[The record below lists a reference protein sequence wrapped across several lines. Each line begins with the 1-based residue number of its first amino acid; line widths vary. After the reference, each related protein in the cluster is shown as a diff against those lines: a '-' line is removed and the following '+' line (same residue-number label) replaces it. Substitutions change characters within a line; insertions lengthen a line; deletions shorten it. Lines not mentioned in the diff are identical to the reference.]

1 MQRASPLVWQ
11 CVQPVVKQLG
21 YQFVG
26 ALFGQTESGATLR
39 VFIDHEK
46 GITLDDCAAVSH
58 QLNGVLDVEQPIKEE
73 YCFEVSSPGLDR
85 PLFTAADFSN
95 HLGHMA
101 QIRMSVAQEGNRK
114 RFKGSL
120 LENDSESVIIEVDG
134 SEYRLLL
141 DEMDE
146 AKLVSSFK

>member
-1 MQRASPLVWQ
+1 MQRAAPLVWQ
-11 CVQPVVKQLG
+11 CIQPVIEQLG

-46 GITLDDCAAVSH
+46 GIMLDDCAAVSH
-58 QLNGVLDVEQPIKEE
+58 QLNGVLDVEQLIKEE
-73 YCFEVSSPGLDR
+73 FCLEISSPGLDR
-85 PLFTAADFSN
+85 PLFTATDFSN
-95 HLGHMA
+95 FLGQTV
-101 QIRMSVAQEGNRK
+101 QIRMSIAQEGNRK

-134 SEYRLLL
+134 REYRLLL
-141 DEMDE
+141 DEIDE
-146 AKLVSSFK
+146 AKLVSSF